1 MRLEALAAGVLEVD
15 LLLVE
20 DGSVAV
26 EELGNEVEEA
36 LAVEGLVEARVEVE
50 EVLEPVEQ
58 PTALVV
64 GAHRLGEVH
73 HPLAGRL
80 GPRLHVSGP
89 LQLESKIK
97 WLNEKM
103 EMALHDFKNSCKE
116 SKQIQNEW

>member
-1 MRLEALAAGVLEVD
+1 VRLEALAAGVLEVD

-26 EELGNEVEEA
+26 EELGDEVEEA
-36 LAVEGLVEARVEVE
+36 LAVEGLVEALVEVE

-64 GAHRLGEVH
+64 RAHRLGEVH

-80 GPRLHVSGP
+80 GPGLHISGP
-89 LQLESKIK
+89 LQK
-97 WLNEKM
+97 KM
-103 EMALHDFKNSCKE
+103 KK
-116 SKQIQNEW
+116 KR